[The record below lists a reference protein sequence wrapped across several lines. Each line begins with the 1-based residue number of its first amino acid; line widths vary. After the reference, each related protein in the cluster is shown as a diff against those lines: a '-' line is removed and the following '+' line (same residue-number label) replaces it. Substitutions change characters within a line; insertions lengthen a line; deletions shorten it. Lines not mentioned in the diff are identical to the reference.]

1 MGSDGNGQGR
11 HLGLFSDRKASVA
24 QQRKILCS
32 GQTLAWGQGHWL
44 LCFSGFHLGSL
55 SFLRQFLPVRFP
67 CTQPAAQGLQTAVEA
82 TLLPCKPPLPK
93 REGLF
98 FAGKVI
104 NHQHQPFSVQDTSSW
119 TVTWPV
125 PRKTFNMG
133 YSMSQ

>member
-104 NHQHQPFSVQDTSSW
+104 NPQLSS
-119 TVTWPV
+119 
-125 PRKTFNMG
+125 
-133 YSMSQ
+133 